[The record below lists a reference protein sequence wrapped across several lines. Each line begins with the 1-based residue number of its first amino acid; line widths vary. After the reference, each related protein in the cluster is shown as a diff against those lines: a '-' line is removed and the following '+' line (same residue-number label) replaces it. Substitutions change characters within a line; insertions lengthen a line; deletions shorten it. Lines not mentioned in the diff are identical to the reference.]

1 MKVRTPKNRNRNKTL
16 IVGASIAVAVFAAG
30 AFAIIKY
37 SQSKNQVAI
46 NSVNTDQKIAPA
58 KAPMP
63 VPKVH
68 DGKLEA
74 CYVTFLK
81 TKPQHDEGTL
91 VVSWNLNKQG
101 EVSNTKLLQN
111 DLKDEK
117 FTQCVLEN
125 LKKAQFANV
134 TDATTVAHRYEFKR
148 R

>member
-1 MKVRTPKNRNRNKTL
+1 MKTRTSKNRGPNKAL
-16 IVGASIAVAVFAAG
+16 IIAVCVAVFIVG
-30 AFAIIKY
+30 AFAIVKQR
-37 SQSKNQVAI
+37 QSK
-46 NSVNTDQKIAPA
+46 DQADADRKIAPA

-68 DGKLEA
+68 EDKLEA
-74 CYVTFLK
+74 CYVNFLK

-125 LKKAQFANV
+125 LQKAQFTKV
-134 TDATTVAHRYEFKR
+134 TDATTVAHRYDFKR
-148 R
+148 RASTNL